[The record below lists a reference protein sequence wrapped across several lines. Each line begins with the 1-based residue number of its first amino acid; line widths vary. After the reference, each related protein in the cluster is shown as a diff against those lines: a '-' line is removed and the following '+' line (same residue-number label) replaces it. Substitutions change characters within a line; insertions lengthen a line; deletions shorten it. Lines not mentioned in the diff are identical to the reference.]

1 MRRERARPA
10 GQRQRRVGELLRHA
24 LAEVLARGEMGEPLL
39 RSIPITVTEV
49 RVSPDLQHASAY
61 VVPLGGTLMAETV
74 AALNRAR
81 PFLRARI
88 APMVEIRRVPD
99 LTFIA
104 DETFERAARVGQL
117 LRGAGGGEPDA
128 S

>member
-1 MRRERARPA
+1 MSRERARPA
-10 GQRQRRVGELLRHA
+10 SQRQRRVGELLRHA
-24 LAEVLARGEMGEPLL
+24 LAEVLARGEMREPLL
-39 RSIPITVTEV
+39 RSTPITVTEV
-49 RVSPDLQHASAY
+49 KVSPDLQHASAY
-61 VVPLGGTLMAETV
+61 VVPLGGENMAEAV

-99 LTFIA
+99 LTFLA
-104 DETFERAARVGQL
+104 DETFEQAERVRQL
-117 LRGAGGGEPDA
+117 LRGVGGGGPDA